1 MSRFNVR
8 AVAPPT
14 IPLQPMIANKAPN
27 AYAAMKH
34 GTALPPPSIMGSTI
48 THIGDG
54 PEKKKGRPSKEEIRK
69 RKLAT
74 ASAGIAALMAS
85 KHTRAKVRDYFEN
98 RIMALDE
105 EKR

>member
-8 AVAPPT
+8 AVAPPS
-14 IPLQPMIANKAPN
+14 IPVAPMMANKAPN

-34 GTALPPPSIMGSTI
+34 GTGAPPPSVI
-48 THIGDG
+48 THVSEEE
-54 PEKKKGRPSKEEIRK
+54 PAKKGRPSKDEIRK
-69 RKLAT
+69 RKMAA
-74 ASAGIAALMAS
+74 ASAGIAALLAS
-85 KHTRAKVRDYFEN
+85 KHTRAKVRDYFES